1 MTSVRRRGEH
11 IRVSLDRE
19 EAVLLVSLVSQVTS
33 MLNVEANPVEEQT
46 PESEGSTF
54 EQMVAGLDLGGAEQ
68 PDNPILLR
76 LLPDGYRDDPEAAE
90 EFRRLT
96 DSELRTTKGRALHRL
111 IDDVAAAEG
120 EDSGKKLKIDLDDE
134 AAESWLHAINDVR
147 LALGTHLD
155 IQEEGAEEQRADANE
170 ATQATYA
177 IYDWLTWLQ
186 EAIVRPLING

>member
-1 MTSVRRRGEH
+1 MTSVRRKGEH

-33 MLNVEANPVEEQT
+33 MLEVADQEPEAG
-46 PESEGSTF
+46 GSTF
-54 EQMVAGLDLGGAEQ
+54 EQMVAGLDLLDAEQ

-76 LLPDGYRDDPEAAE
+76 LLPDGYRDDPEAAG

-96 DSELRTTKGRALHRL
+96 DSDLRATKGRALHRL
-111 IDDVAAAEG
+111 IDDVAAAE
-120 EDSGKKLKIDLDDE
+120 DTGKKLRIDLDDE

-155 IQEEGAEEQRADANE
+155 IQEEGAEEQRAGADE

-177 IYDWLTWLQ
+177 IYDWLTWMQ
-186 EAIVRPLING
+186 EAIVRPLTNG

>member
-33 MLNVEANPVEEQT
+33 ILEVQDQEPEAG
-46 PESEGSTF
+46 GSMF
-54 EQMVAGLDLGGAEQ
+54 EQMVAGLELQDAEQ

-76 LLPDGYRDDPEAAE
+76 LLPDGYRDDPEAAG

-96 DSELRTTKGRALHRL
+96 DSDLRASKGRALHRL
-111 IDDVAAAEG
+111 IDDVAAAEA
-120 EDSGKKLKIDLDDE
+120 EESGKKLKIDLDDE

-155 IQEEGAEEQRADANE
+155 IQEEGAEEQRADADE